1 MFHRRKAIVSDSA
14 LRALRFRRRNPV
26 EVVFQSVIRAF
37 SSLLGLIFVL
47 TVSLMQC
54 IDRGLEKLFSALAGF
69 LFQRRLNARP
79 ARAHRITSHPL
90 PRLRLPAIRTTSF
103 KTGSRTHLDALLPSD
118 RLGLFSSEEHIP
130 LHERF
135 GQFLRRLAD
144 NRLAGFL
151 CALRLPAV
159 PAHLPRTLSSA
170 VAGVSCLL
178 GVVAAT
184 AVTPGQLY
192 NTTSVANTPA
202 ALALAV
208 PSAPLASS
216 REVTLTLAQPTLT
229 SLMPPA
235 ANDLPFVVEERIRRG
250 DTLQSL
256 FRRMHIRDEAALD
269 FLTGHPELTGSL
281 RRLRAGRSISALV
294 TQDGQVSS
302 ITLPPAGDAEEASL
316 LVERTGDGFRVSKQA
331 AARLETLVEMRSGV
345 IRHSL
350 FGAADAAGMPD
361 RVASRLATI
370 FGTEIDFS
378 RDLRKGDR
386 FSVIYEMQ
394 YRNGVAV
401 RSGKVLAAEFVN
413 QGKKYALLLYRE
425 PDGHEAYYTPDGRS
439 QNQAFLRYPLEFTRI
454 SSSFGGRRHPI
465 KGEWRHHN
473 GTDLAAP
480 TGTPVMASS
489 DGVVKIVGQQRGYGN
504 VIYLTHRGGYTTIY
518 GHLSRFAKDLKQGQR
533 VRQGQV
539 IGYVGMTGW
548 ATGPHLHYEVRL
560 NNVPHDPMKIALPI
574 AQPMSKQEL
583 AAFRNQTRPMLDRL
597 AMLGYNSN
605 VAVNKIDARDITVV
619 ARKAP
624 ASRAP
629 RN

>member
-14 LRALRFRRRNPV
+14 LRALRFRRRNPI
-26 EVVFQSVIRAF
+26 EAAFHSVIRTL
-37 SSLLGLIFVL
+37 SSLLGLLFVL
-47 TVSLMQC
+47 TISLMQA
-54 IDRGLEKLFSALAGF
+54 IDRGLEKFFSSLSERLFPGPRDS
-69 LFQRRLNARP
+69 RP
-79 ARAHRITSHPL
+79 ARSAARRLPRLQL
-90 PRLRLPAIRTTSF
+90 PRLRLPVRAALSFHTSF
-103 KTGSRTHLDALLPSD
+103 THRDALLPRD
-118 RLGLFSSEEHIP
+118 RLGHFSSRVT
-130 LHERF
+130 LRERLCRFFRQFADSRLF
-135 GQFLRRLAD
+135 GLM
-144 NRLAGFL
+144 AG
-151 CALRLPAV
+151 LRLPSV

-184 AVTPGQLY
+184 AVTPGQLHD
-192 NTTSVANTPA
+192 TTAVANTPA

-208 PSAPLASS
+208 PSTAPAST

-250 DTLQSL
+250 DTIQSL

-269 FLTGHPELTGSL
+269 YLAKQPELTGSL

-294 TQDGQVSS
+294 TQDGRIRS
-302 ITLPPAGDAEEASL
+302 ITLPPAGDADEASL

-331 AARLETLVEMRSGV
+331 AARLETMVEMRTGI

-350 FGAADAAGMPD
+350 FGAADAAGLPD
-361 RVASRLATI
+361 RVATKLAAI

-413 QGKKYALLLYRE
+413 QGRKHTLLLYRE
-425 PDGHEAYYTPDGRS
+425 PDGHEAYYTPEGRS
-439 QNQAFLRYPLEFTRI
+439 LNQAFLRYPLEFTRV

-473 GTDLAAP
+473 GTDFAAP

-489 DGVVKIVGQQRGYGN
+489 DGVVKLAGQQRGYGN

-597 AMLGYNSN
+597 AVLGYNSN
-605 VAVNKIDARDITVV
+605 VAVNKIDARDITV
-619 ARKAP
+619 ARKITTSNTA
-624 ASRAP
+624 

>member
-1 MFHRRKAIVSDSA
+1 MFHQRKAIVSDSA
-14 LRALRFRRRNPV
+14 LRALRFRRRNPI
-26 EVVFQSVIRAF
+26 EAAFHSVIRTL
-37 SSLLGLIFVL
+37 SSLLGLLFVL
-47 TVSLMQC
+47 TISLMQSM
-54 IDRGLEKLFSALAGF
+54 DRGLEKFFSSLSERLFPGPRDCRPTHTTP
-69 LFQRRLNARP
+69 RRLP
-79 ARAHRITSHPL
+79 RIQL
-90 PRLRLPAIRTTSF
+90 PRLRLPVRPTLSFHTSF
-103 KTGSRTHLDALLPSD
+103 THRDALLPSD
-118 RLGLFSSEEHIP
+118 RLGHFSSRVT
-130 LHERF
+130 LRER
-135 GQFLRRLAD
+135 LRHVFR
-144 NRLAGFL
+144 RLAGF
-151 CALRLPAV
+151 AANFRLPAV

-184 AVTPGQLY
+184 AVTPGQLH
-192 NTTSVANTPA
+192 NTTTIANTTPT

-208 PSAPLASS
+208 PSEAPASS
-216 REVTLTLAQPTLT
+216 RAVTLTLAQPKLT
-229 SLMPPA
+229 SLTSA
-235 ANDLPFVVEERIRRG
+235 AASDLPFVVEERIRRG
-250 DTLQSL
+250 DTIQSL

-269 FLTGHPELTGSL
+269 FLTNHPELTGSL
-281 RRLRAGRSISALV
+281 RRLRAGRSVSALV

-316 LVERTGDGFRVSKQA
+316 LVERNGEGFRVSKQA
-331 AARLETLVEMRSGV
+331 AARTETMTEMRSGV

-350 FGAADAAGMPD
+350 FGAADAAGLPD
-361 RVASRLATI
+361 RVATKLATI

-413 QGKKYALLLYRE
+413 QGRKHTLLLYRE
-425 PDGHEAYYTPDGRS
+425 PDGHEAYYTPEGRS
-439 QNQAFLRYPLEFTRI
+439 LNQAFLRYPLEFTRV
-454 SSSFGGRRHPI
+454 SSNFGGRRHPI
-465 KGEWRHHN
+465 KGEWRQHN
-473 GTDLAAP
+473 GTDFAAP
-480 TGTPVMASS
+480 KGTPVMASS
-489 DGVVKIVGQQRGYGN
+489 DGVVKLVGQQRGYGN

-518 GHLSRFAKDLKQGQR
+518 GHLNSFAKELKQGQR

-583 AAFRNQTRPMLDRL
+583 AAFRNQTRPMLDQL

-605 VAVNKIDARDITVV
+605 VAVNKNKIDARDITV
-619 ARKAP
+619 ARKTT
-624 ASRAP
+624 S
-629 RN
+629 N